1 LLRFRCRIRIT
12 HPEVVVTKRFVAP
25 VLILFVGLA
34 SAQDSPN
41 PLIDYDA
48 FKDNVV
54 LVGVLRESRRVTEA
68 EFVLMSSDKNTVVLD
83 ARSSQKFDLLHVKGA
98 KNLSFP
104 DMTAEE
110 LAKVV
115 PSKDT
120 RILIYCNNNF
130 LNEPNAFP
138 SKALTASLNVHTINA
153 LYAYGYTN
161 VFELGPLIDIRKTK
175 IRFESSESPG
185 I

>member
-1 LLRFRCRIRIT
+1 MA
-12 HPEVVVTKRFVAP
+12 KRFVVP
-25 VLILFVGLA
+25 VLSLFAGLA
-34 SAQDSPN
+34 SAQDLGN

-54 LVGVLRESRRVTEA
+54 LVGALRESRRVTEE
-68 EFVLMSSDKNTVVLD
+68 EFVRMSSDNRTVILD
-83 ARSSQKFDLLHVKGA
+83 ARSTQKFDLLHIKGA

-104 DMTAEE
+104 DMTAHE
-110 LAKVV
+110 LAKVI
-115 PSKDT
+115 PAKDT

-138 SKALTASLNVHTINA
+138 SKALTASLNVHTVNA

-161 VFELGPLIDIRKTK
+161 VFELAPLIDIRESK
-175 IRFESSESPG
+175 IKFEGTSLPTS
-185 I
+185 

>member
-1 LLRFRCRIRIT
+1 MAN
-12 HPEVVVTKRFVAP
+12 RFVVPA
-25 VLILFVGLA
+25 LILFAGLA
-34 SAQDSPN
+34 SAQDLNN
-41 PLIDYDA
+41 PLIDYDG

-54 LVGVLRESRRVTEA
+54 LVGALREPRRVTEE
-68 EFVLMSSDKNTVVLD
+68 EFVRMASDKRTVILD
-83 ARSSQKFDLLHVKGA
+83 ARSSEKFKLLHIKGA

-104 DMTAEE
+104 DMTADE
-110 LAKVV
+110 LAKVI
-115 PSKDT
+115 PAKDT

-161 VFELGPLIDIRKTK
+161 VFELGPLVDIRESK
-175 IRFESSESPG
+175 IKFEGNAQPTS
-185 I
+185 